1 MSLEQISNTGLIVA
15 FFIYIVAFFSFV
27 IAITGKKWSNRNP
40 KDHLTR
46 WSKIAFSI
54 TVIGF
59 ASQILYFITRWIYSG
74 HIPNS
79 NMFEFMTLLSMMII
93 VGFIVIYLIYRSA
106 GIGVF
111 ALPVAFIVQAYAMVF
126 PWEAEPLIPALQDNW
141 LKIHVT
147 TAALGEAFFAVGFAT
162 GLMYLIRTVNF
173 SGTSKKDRRSVRG
186 VEFTIFVILVVVGF
200 ISSVFLFNGM
210 DYQAEF
216 TKEVIIPAEDTALE
230 LEQVITEDVEYTL
243 PPIIQPYNS
252 EITSMDSYFGI
263 QKPLFEAPFWMKGVN
278 AGRKLNTVVWAL
290 LLGTLLYYGLRLIL
304 RKPIGASIQPILSD
318 IDPDDLDEITYRSI
332 ALGFPIFT
340 LGALIFAMIWAHI
353 AWERFWGWDPKEVWA
368 LIVWLF
374 YSVYLHLRLSRG
386 WQGEKSSWL
395 SVIGFLIVMFTL
407 VGVNLV
413 IAGLHSYAGV

>member
-1 MSLEQISNTGLIVA
+1 MSLEQISNTALIAA
-15 FFIYIVAFFSFV
+15 FFIYIIAFFMFV
-27 IAITGKKWSNRNP
+27 ISITGKKWSNRDP
-40 KDHLTR
+40 EAHMKR
-46 WSKIAFSI
+46 WSRFAFGV
-54 TVIGF
+54 TVLGI
-59 ASQILYFITRWIYSG
+59 ASQIIYFITRWIYSG
-74 HIPNS
+74 HIPNA

-93 VGFIVIYLIYRSA
+93 VGFIIIYIIYRSA
-106 GIGVF
+106 GTGVF

-173 SGTSKKDRRSVRG
+173 SGTSKKERRSIKG

-200 ISSVFLFNGM
+200 IGSVFLFNGM
-210 DYQAEF
+210 DYHAEF
-216 TKEVIIPAEDTALE
+216 SKDVIVPAEESELE
-230 LEQVITEDVEYTL
+230 LEQVTTENVEYTL
-243 PPIIQPYNS
+243 PPIVKPYNS
-252 EITSMDSYFGI
+252 EIVSMDSYFGI
-263 QKPLFEAPFWMKGVN
+263 QKPLFEAPFWMQGVN
-278 AGRKLNTVVWAL
+278 AGRKLNTVVWAFII
-290 LLGTLLYYGLRLIL
+290 GTLLYYTLRLIL
-304 RKPIGASIQPILSD
+304 RKPIGASIQPILND
-318 IDPDDLDEITYRSI
+318 LDPDDLDEISYRSI

-386 WQGEKSSWL
+386 WQGSKSSWL